1 MTRLLLV
8 IILTTSSILAQTTIH
23 RDSRTSENSPI
34 AATFTLRDSLHAT
47 LGDSRDQTFKP
58 TLSLYD
64 SAGGA
69 ITILLADSLRPY
81 SPKECRVNSSDALWF
96 PTDNT
101 TRHLLYLRD
110 DHSLEWEII
119 LDSPTTRTT
128 YRFPVKLQNLI
139 AFYQPELS
147 KEELAEGHSRP
158 DSIVGS
164 YAIYRKTGEKL
175 LHIPRPR
182 AFDADGNS
190 VWCDLRIDSLFT
202 LTIPSDFLD
211 KARYPIRIDPSFG
224 YSNAGASSLAVAS
237 IRCYANGNANYRYTA
252 GANQRVD
259 SFRVHLRTLT
269 GNSDT
274 VDVALYSYN
283 NGIQNRLDT
292 AVWVHTA
299 SANATWVS
307 SGPIAQLLTNGTTY
321 TLATNHHEGTPRIS
335 YDVGYSGDHSFD
347 SVNDLPA
354 TWTEDGVGTYL
365 ISMQAWYS
373 TIATSSTPT
382 RRRRL

>member
-1 MTRLLLV
+1 MTRLLL
-8 IILTTSSILAQTTIH
+8 IIIMLISPAFAQTIIH
-23 RDSRTSENSPI
+23 RDSRSTEASPV
-34 AATFTLRDSLHAT
+34 AATFTLKDSLHAT
-47 LGDSRDQTFKP
+47 LGDSRDWRFNP
-58 TLSLYD
+58 TLSLSD
-64 SAGGA
+64 SSGA
-69 ITILLADSLRPY
+69 SLTILLADSLR
-81 SPKECRVNSSDALWF
+81 SFTPKECLVNGATALWF
-96 PTDNT
+96 TSDNS

-119 LDSPTTRTT
+119 LDSPTTITT

-158 DSIVGS
+158 DSIIGS
-164 YAIYRKTGEKL
+164 YAIYRTTGEKL

-182 AFDADGNS
+182 AFDADGSS
-190 VWCDLRIDSLFT
+190 VWCDLRIDSFFT
-202 LTIPSDFLD
+202 VTVPADYLAE
-211 KARYPIRIDPSFG
+211 ARFPIRIDPSFG

-237 IRCYANGNANYRYTA
+237 IRCYANGNVNYRYTA
-252 GANQRVD
+252 AANQRVD

-292 AVWVHTA
+292 AVWVYTA
-299 SANATWVS
+299 SATASWVS

-335 YDVGYSGDHSFD
+335 YDVGYSGDYSYD
-347 SVNDLPA
+347 VVNDLPA

-373 TIATSSTPT
+373 TITTSSTPT